1 MVTKAIIF
9 DCFGVLVASSL
20 NALLNDY
27 PEFNTQINDLGRQSY
42 YGLIT
47 RQQFNHSLSEIIGIK
62 TTEIDSRYWGASVMD
77 KSAIDWV
84 RELKKSGKYKIGMLS
99 NVGSGF
105 FNKFLSETEQ
115 HQLFDEVILSSDVGM
130 AKPEVMIFEL
140 TAQRLGVKTS
150 ECIMIDD
157 TKINIDAS
165 ESAGMRAIW
174 FISTDQAKYEL
185 SRFLDA
191 DHA

>member
-9 DCFGVLVASSL
+9 DCFGVLVTSAR

-27 PEFNTQINDLGRQSY
+27 PEFKTQINDLGHQSD
-42 YGLIT
+42 YGLIS
-47 RQQFNHSLSEIIGIK
+47 RRQFNQSLSEVIGIK
-62 TTEIDSRYWGASVMD
+62 TTDIDSKYWGASVMD
-77 KSAIDWV
+77 NSAINWV
-84 RELKKSGKYKIGMLS
+84 RELKSSGKYKIGMLS

-105 FNKFLSETEQ
+105 FNKFLSESEQ
-115 HQLFDEVILSSDVGM
+115 KELFDEVILSSEVGM

-140 TAQRLGVKTS
+140 TAQRLGVKPS

-165 ESAGMRAIW
+165 ESDGMRAIW

-185 SRFLDA
+185 NRLLDA

>member
-9 DCFGVLVASSL
+9 DCFGVLVTSAR

-27 PEFNTQINDLGRQSY
+27 PEFKTQISDLGHQSD
-42 YGLIT
+42 YGLIS
-47 RQQFNHSLSEIIGIK
+47 RRQFNQSLSEVIGIK
-62 TTEIDSRYWGASVMD
+62 PTEIDSRYWGASVID
-77 KSAIDWV
+77 KSAISWV
-84 RELKKSGKYKIGMLS
+84 RELKSSGKYKIGMLS

-105 FNKFLSETEQ
+105 FNKFFSEFEQ
-115 HQLFDEVILSSDVGM
+115 HELFDEVILSSEVGM

-140 TAQRLGVKTS
+140 TAQRLGVKPS

-157 TKINIDAS
+157 TKINLDAS

-185 SRFLDA
+185 NRLLDA